1 MQRHFPLSGA
11 ENFRDLG
18 GYPVAGGAV
27 AWRRVFRA
35 DRLTHLTAADADAL
49 SALSLKT
56 IIDLRTPAEIMRS
69 GPGRLASQ
77 ATVLSHS
84 LITANT
90 VLRPALD
97 YGAWLQAAGEPIAA
111 VFAVMSGA
119 EDPFPLVFHCTAGK
133 DRTGIIAALLLSV
146 LGVGAEDIVADYAL
160 TGQYF
165 TPARAPDAEQ
175 LRRWHERMQQFFP
188 GITERAAQHLLRAE
202 PATMRALLADLD
214 ARHGGPAGYLDAI
227 GVGAEARAVI
237 CDRLLAGQPSV
248 ATSAAG

>member
-1 MQRHFPLSGA
+1 MQRHFSLSGA

-18 GYPVAGGAV
+18 GYRAAGGSV
-27 AWRRVFRA
+27 AWRRVFRS

-56 IIDLRTPAEIMRS
+56 IIDLRTPAESMRS
-69 GPGRLASQ
+69 GPGPLASQ
-77 ATVLSHS
+77 AAVLSHS
-84 LITANT
+84 LLTAST

-97 YGAWLQAAGEPIAA
+97 YGSWLLQAGEPIAA

-146 LGVGAEDIVADYAL
+146 LGVDAEDITADYAL

-165 TPARAPDAEQ
+165 TPARSPDAAQ

-188 GITERAAQHLLRAE
+188 DITERAAQRLLRAE
-202 PATMRALLADLD
+202 PATMRALLADLE
-214 ARHGGPAGYLDAI
+214 ARHGGAIGYLDGI
-227 GVGAEARAVI
+227 GVDAEARAVI
-237 CDRLLAGQPSV
+237 RRRLLAGHPS
-248 ATSAAG
+248 ATTSGAG